1 MKRTGLLT
9 ASLAF
14 GLTASVGA
22 EPSQRAL
29 SPVVVISEF
38 EPEALPTI
46 LAAEAAHA
54 AFGKVP
60 VYIGQYGISK
70 EHDRAIH
77 RLPTGRYAPIFTPR
91 REDYPERRLSAAE
104 EKKLPAGHK
113 GPIPGN
119 LTSRAAD
126 ERLRWGL
133 ELGRRIRDRIRA
145 AKREGVR
152 IDAWQFDEIWPSA
165 TKQEPQSAAARMYL
179 AGIVHGIAY
188 GRPQLGDK
196 RLRGMIFISNP
207 ARFAKVPA
215 TPDMERLLWE
225 LEHAALRVMGEE
237 YPVFRG
243 DPVEAARAW
252 AAGQAALAA
261 RSGLGPTLA
270 ARYAPAFNP
279 GYNVYN
285 NQGKWSYLNGNA
297 DDHPDAWVDQW
308 RQAFITERMRLGA
321 AGIGEY
327 CFTRNNSRAAVI
339 RATLAAVA
347 RGVAELLDAP
357 KSKTGK

>member
-1 MKRTGLLT
+1 M
-9 ASLAF
+9 
-14 GLTASVGA
+14 
-22 EPSQRAL
+22 
-29 SPVVVISEF
+29 
-38 EPEALPTI
+38 
-46 LAAEAAHA
+46 
-54 AFGKVP
+54 
-60 VYIGQYGISK
+60 
-70 EHDRAIH
+70 
-77 RLPTGRYAPIFTPR
+77 
-91 REDYPERRLSAAE
+91 
-104 EKKLPAGHK
+104 
-113 GPIPGN
+113 
-119 LTSRAAD
+119 AD
-126 ERLRWGL
+126 
-133 ELGRRIRDRIRA
+133 
-145 AKREGVR
+145 
-152 IDAWQFDEIWPSA
+152 
-165 TKQEPQSAAARMYL
+165 
-179 AGIVHGIAY
+179 
-188 GRPQLGDK
+188 
-196 RLRGMIFISNP
+196 
-207 ARFAKVPA
+207 AKVPA